1 MRAAVVRAFGGL
13 PRIEEFPEPI
23 ASEGEVLVE
32 VLAAGLHPVV
42 KALADGSHYGS
53 TGELPLVPGV
63 DGVGILEDGTRVYF
77 GGVRPPYGT
86 MAERAVV
93 PRAMCF
99 PLPDGLDDAITAA
112 VMNPGMAAWLALSW
126 RGRLAPG
133 ETVLILGATGASG
146 QIAVQLAKALGAGR
160 IIAAGRNE
168 RVLSVLR
175 DLGAD
180 ATIRLDR
187 PDQAV
192 TEDVVREAGEA
203 GIHVIVDYLWGRPTE
218 AVVAAITRK
227 GLRHVAPRV
236 RLVEVGESAG
246 PTITLPAAVLRS
258 SGLEIYGSGAGTIPI
273 DRIMESIPQFM
284 ARLAS
289 GELRVDAERVPLGA
303 IEDAWQRDQRG
314 RRLVIIP

>member
-23 ASEGEVLVE
+23 ASEGEMLVE

-99 PLPDGLDDAITAA
+99 PLPDGLDDAIAA
-112 VMNPGMAAWLALSW
+112 AIMNPGMAAWLALSW

-218 AVVAAITRK
+218 AVVAAITRN
-227 GLRHVAPRV
+227 GLRDVAPRV

-289 GELRVDAERVPLGA
+289 GEFRVDAERVPLGA
-303 IEDAWQRDQRG
+303 IEDAWQRDQSG